1 MKKNFDQVAGVF
13 FSPETLFPF
22 IIGAI
27 FLAVLGNS
35 VSQILSNIFGDS
47 VEASFRIAL
56 GSVLIFGSMVWVLQK
71 KLEKQLQS
79 PPLNLDKQPPVKHRG
94 LILLVSRPEPCKAA
108 IEFHSP
114 VLERCWLICSQS
126 TLSTAK
132 ELKQELTQLQIAD
145 PIVVNDV
152 YDPIEF
158 FRAVKRIYGN
168 LPQGWNGEDVI
179 ADFTG
184 MTVLGSVGMV
194 LACRSLGNQL
204 QYTPAEFKDDGKP
217 SGRSLMPIEIVL
229 KPQSNNRGTQTNS

>member
-1 MKKNFDQVAGVF
+1 MKKNFDQVARIF
-13 FSPETLFPF
+13 FNPETLFPF

-35 VSQILSNIFGDS
+35 VSQILSNIFGTS
-47 VEASFRIAL
+47 MKASFGIAL
-56 GSVLIFGSMVWVLQK
+56 GSVLIFGSMVWLLK
-71 KLEKQLQS
+71 KRLEKQLQS
-79 PPLNLDKQPPVKHRG
+79 PPLNLDKQSPDPHRG
-94 LILLVSRPEPCKAA
+94 LILLVSRSEPCKAA
-108 IEFHSP
+108 IECHSP
-114 VLERCWLICSQS
+114 LLERCWLICSQA

-132 ELKQELTQLQIAD
+132 ELKEELTQLKIAD

-158 FRAVKRIYGN
+158 FQKVKGIYRN
-168 LPQGWNGEDVI
+168 LPQGWNEGDVI

-204 QYTPAEFKDDGKP
+204 QYTPAELNDDGKP
-217 SGRSLMPIEIVL
+217 SGRSLKPIQIVL
-229 KPQSNNRGTQTNS
+229 KRQSNNRETPTNS